1 MEPCIEHHKCELS
14 DQPTVKPQT
23 IFIKAHGDA
32 RDAGCQIG
40 GIGKKPKHCVG
51 KSVMYVNL
59 EVWITMIVD
68 IQI

>member
-1 MEPCIEHHKCELS
+1 MISASSPNGELAILFIGFYN
-14 DQPTVKPQT
+14 TVTLK
-23 IFIKAHGDA
+23 
-32 RDAGCQIG
+32 QIYLTE
-40 GIGKKPKHCVG
+40 IGKLPKHCVG